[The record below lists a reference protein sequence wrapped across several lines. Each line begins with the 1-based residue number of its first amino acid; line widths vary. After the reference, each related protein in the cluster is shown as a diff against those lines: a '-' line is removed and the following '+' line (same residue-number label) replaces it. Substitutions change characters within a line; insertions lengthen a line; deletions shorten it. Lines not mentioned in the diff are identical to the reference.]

1 MEREKI
7 LSGIYPLLSLSSY
20 SPSLCI
26 SPLLLFPHLS
36 SFMSSAG
43 KPRIDRT
50 NFKSVTIK
58 VGRSHKWAVDY
69 IGEPDP
75 EVEWIF
81 KENVLSNSERIRI
94 ENTDHHTEFSVTDA
108 KRKDAGLYT
117 LKIENRNGKD
127 SETVELVVLG
137 EWICQAGWNT
147 TIIGWNITIL
157 RNSVFVDDECCGVA
171 VQ

>member
-1 MEREKI
+1 MH
-7 LSGIYPLLSLSSY
+7 LSSSFFVFLLTFLLY
-20 SPSLCI
+20 SL
-26 SPLLLFPHLS
+26 LLLFPCSSSFVLS
-36 SFMSSAG
+36 SG

-137 EWICQAGWNT
+137 EWMCQAGWST
-147 TIIGWNITIL
+147 RIIKCFWRIQCLLMINVEEIT
-157 RNSVFVDDECCGVA
+157 

>member
-1 MEREKI
+1 M
-7 LSGIYPLLSLSSY
+7 
-20 SPSLCI
+20 
-26 SPLLLFPHLS
+26 
-36 SFMSSAG
+36 

-81 KENVLSNSERIRI
+81 KESVVSSSDRINI
-94 ENTDHHTEFSVTDA
+94 ENTDHHTEFSVTNA

-127 SETVELVVLG
+127 TETVELVVLG
-137 EWICQAGWNT
+137 KYKGC
-147 TIIGWNITIL
+147 L
-157 RNSVFVDDECCGVA
+157 GV
-171 VQ
+171 